1 MQLDNI
7 NYKNLYYLL
16 LYAYQNLK
24 EANLAWVETQEYESI
39 HDLFAGVFVH
49 GITAQVKRGFH
60 REYVKHEGVFP
71 TALGQVNVAET
82 IKQQTLITGKL
93 VCSYED
99 FLSNSLPNQALKSVI
114 LLLIKQGKIKE
125 KNRESLRKLLLYFSD
140 TKIIS
145 PNSIQWS
152 MIKTHRANSIYR
164 MLLGVCR
171 LIVDGLVYSDEN
183 GLLRLKDIF
192 ETGELLSQVFEK
204 AILAYYTKHYLYCYP
219 KKVNM
224 MLADGFCFDICMQR
238 ENRFLL
244 LDTKYYEKEVLAEK
258 VRTTRIK
265 TRDQSQV
272 IIAILLYPK
281 TLQNEDIDGVNVS
294 VKTLDLN
301 QEWKYV
307 KGNLNRLI
315 EGLM

>member
-1 MQLDNI
+1 MLLDSI
-7 NYKNLYYLL
+7 NYKNIYYLL

-24 EANLAWVETQEYESI
+24 EANLAWVETQQYESL
-39 HDLFAGVFVH
+39 HDLFAGIFVH

-82 IKQQTLITGKL
+82 IKQQTLITGRL

-164 MLLGVCR
+164 MLLGVCK
-171 LIVDGLVYSDEN
+171 LIVNGLVYSDEN
-183 GLLRLKDIF
+183 GILKLKDMF
-192 ETGELLSQVFEK
+192 ETGEHLSQIYEK
-204 AILAYYTKHYLYCYP
+204 AILSYYTKHFLYCYP

-224 MLADGFCFDICMQR
+224 QLDGGFCFDICLQR

-244 LDTKYYEKEVLAEK
+244 LDTKYYQKEISPDL

-265 TRDQSQV
+265 TRNQSQV
-272 IIAILLYPK
+272 ITAILLCPK
-281 TLQNEDIDGVNVS
+281 TDDTEDIDGVNVS
-294 VKTLDLN
+294 VKTVDLR
-301 QEWKYV
+301 QDWKLV
-307 KGNLNRLI
+307 KGNLNRYI
-315 EGLM
+315 EALV